1 MRYEYVCVRGLFG
14 FQKNNFKKNAEKI
27 CILK

>member
-1 MRYEYVCVRGLFG
+1 MRYEYVCVRVFSA
-14 FQKNNFKKNAEKI
+14 FKKIFKKNAEKI